1 MTTARTR
8 CSRRLTALALALLFG
23 AAPASARTTMYDF
36 DVEKAKQE
44 GLGHEKLLAIPVF
57 MAGQK
62 HGAIA
67 QEYGSFRS
75 NRRTNATNKS
85 DEEAC
90 QVAFLSALIALQTRA
105 RSLGGNAV
113 VAVRS
118 VTRDDPLESAKQY
131 RCAAGAVVANVAL
144 EGRVVKLK

>member
-1 MTTARTR
+1 MTNKRAGVARR
-8 CSRRLTALALALLFG
+8 FVAVALAFSFG
-23 AAPASARTTMYDF
+23 AAAASARTTMYDL
-36 DVEKAKQE
+36 DVAKAKSE
-44 GLGHEKLLAIPVF
+44 GRGRENLLPIPVF
-57 MAGQK
+57 MAGEK

-67 QEYGSFRS
+67 QELGTFRS
-75 NRRTNATNKS
+75 NKRTNATNKG

-118 VTRDDPLESAKQY
+118 VTRDNPLESATQY